1 MTEAFSK
8 KQTMILLQETL
19 LFIKTTPNFYLL
31 TVIHEGIV
39 KIGKQIIVSNIF
51 ITFFLSNTSSFVS
64 VWDSSYVKSYDW
76 VHLQD
81 LAVAKTVF
89 NKNRT

>member
-31 TVIHEGIV
+31 TVIQEGIV

-64 VWDSSYVKSYDW
+64 V
-76 VHLQD
+76 
-81 LAVAKTVF
+81 
-89 NKNRT
+89 

>member
-1 MTEAFSK
+1 MSFSARLKEVSAIISASEIKRIFLLDPGMTEAFPT
-8 KQTMILLQETL
+8 KQTMILLQGIL

-51 ITFFLSNTSSFVS
+51 ITSFLSNTSSFVS
-64 VWDSSYVKSYDW
+64 V
-76 VHLQD
+76 
-81 LAVAKTVF
+81 
-89 NKNRT
+89 